1 MKEFL
6 NFINGA
12 YVKSASGKT
21 FDNRNPVDN
30 SLIGKVHE
38 AGRPEVEYRWVG

>member
-1 MKEFL
+1 MATLPLNEFR
-6 NFINGA
+6 NFIDNQWCEG
-12 YVKSASGKT
+12 VRT

-38 AGRPEVEYRWVG
+38 AGQA